1 MKRLVAVPPH
11 IARHKIRDIRSV
23 DRRRQPA
30 DPATAEPVVDLRAY
44 AGRNVIRFPGGPTP
58 AA

>member
-11 IARHKIRDIRSV
+11 VSRHKVRDIRSS
-23 DRRRQPA
+23 DRRKPSPP
-30 DPATAEPVVDLRAY
+30 DPKVVDLRAY
-44 AGRNVIRFPGGPTP
+44 SGRNVIRFPDGPPP

>member
-1 MKRLVAVPPH
+1 MPPH
-11 IARHKIRDIRSV
+11 LARHKVRDIRSA
-23 DRRRQPA
+23 DRRRPSPA
-30 DPATAEPVVDLRAY
+30 PSEPKSAKVVDLRAY

>member
-1 MKRLVAVPPH
+1 MKRLAVVPPH
-11 IARHKIRDIRSV
+11 IVRHKVRDIRTA
-23 DRRRQPA
+23 DRRRPSPP
-30 DPATAEPVVDLRAY
+30 DPKVVDLRAY